1 MLFDNIV
8 FDNMLFDNQQQQA
21 VQPSTPNNISNSQ
34 SPNQIQPTEI
44 EGKLHLF
51 FTTTNLQIILDATG
65 STNSGT
71 PQVQRTQYPQVI
83 HDYNGGMQHTG

>member
-1 MLFDNIV
+1 MYSAHRLT
-8 FDNMLFDNQQQQA
+8 L
-21 VQPSTPNNISNSQ
+21 
-34 SPNQIQPTEI
+34 E
-44 EGKLHLF
+44 
-51 FTTTNLQIILDATG
+51 IILDATG